1 VLKEKDQNQNARY
14 AIAVMFVVP
23 RMTYCIYRAFTKVA
37 PMVITSSSL
46 SVKTSLKMPLSMP
59 QEAKKKTE
67 FSLLKSV
74 LEGFKDGVLILDQS
88 GTCIHMNQPARN
100 ICRSL
105 AEDTTA
111 PDRVPQCLLALC
123 ENLVESRDLFPQQ
136 SLVLTQSLIGP
147 QGLKIRAKVQWLDFP
162 STPETCLLVM
172 LEDMAKSAQTTAL
185 LESVQYNLT
194 PREKDVWLL
203 RRANHSY
210 EEIASKLYIAVNTV
224 KRHLK
229 SIHAKR
235 RIVQG
240 DFADSAV

>member
-1 VLKEKDQNQNARY
+1 
-14 AIAVMFVVP
+14 
-23 RMTYCIYRAFTKVA
+23 
-37 PMVITSSSL
+37 MVTASSSF
-46 SVKTSLKMPLSMP
+46 SMKTFLQVPSFTSKDAG
-59 QEAKKKTE
+59 QKTE
-67 FSLLKSV
+67 LSLLNAV
-74 LEGFKDGVLILDQS
+74 LEGFNDGVLILNQT
-88 GTCIHMNQPARN
+88 GHCIHMNQQAQA

-105 AEDTTA
+105 ADDA
-111 PDRVPQCLLALC
+111 AGLSQIPASLLALC
-123 ENLVESRDLFPQQ
+123 KHLVESRDLFPQQ
-136 SLVLTQSLIGP
+136 SLVLTQSLQGP
-147 QGLKIRAKVQWLDFP
+147 TGIRIRAKVQWLEFP

-172 LEDMAKSAQTTAL
+172 LEDLTNSAQTTAL
-185 LESVQYNLT
+185 VESVKYNLT

-235 RIVQG
+235 RMVME